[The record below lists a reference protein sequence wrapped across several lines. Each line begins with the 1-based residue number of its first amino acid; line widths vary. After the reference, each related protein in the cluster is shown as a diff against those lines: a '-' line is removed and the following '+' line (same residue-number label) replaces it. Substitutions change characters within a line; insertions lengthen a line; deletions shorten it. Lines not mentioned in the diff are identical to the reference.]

1 MTSWQQLKWWTLNIQ
16 PLASEMIPEWILL
29 MECWCFINERIDIMK
44 DTDFKAFLEDNFI
57 IFNKN
62 DIIDMKKLPQFG
74 SVTFTVQDG
83 KIIQIETTIK
93 ER

>member
-1 MTSWQQLKWWTLNIQ
+1 MEYWW
-16 PLASEMIPEWILL
+16 
-29 MECWCFINERIDIMK
+29 FINERIETMK
-44 DTDFKAFLEDNFI
+44 NTDFKAFLEDNFI

-83 KIIQIETTIK
+83 KIVQIETTIK
-93 ER
+93 EK

>member
-1 MTSWQQLKWWTLNIQ
+1 
-16 PLASEMIPEWILL
+16 
-29 MECWCFINERIDIMK
+29 MK
-44 DTDFKAFLEDNFI
+44 NTDFKAFLEDNFI

-83 KIIQIETTIK
+83 RIVQIETTIK
-93 ER
+93 EK

>member
-1 MTSWQQLKWWTLNIQ
+1 
-16 PLASEMIPEWILL
+16 
-29 MECWCFINERIDIMK
+29 MEYWCFINERIDIMK
-44 DTDFKAFLEDNFI
+44 DTDLKAFLEDNFI

-62 DIIDMKKLPQFG
+62 DIIDMKRLPQFG